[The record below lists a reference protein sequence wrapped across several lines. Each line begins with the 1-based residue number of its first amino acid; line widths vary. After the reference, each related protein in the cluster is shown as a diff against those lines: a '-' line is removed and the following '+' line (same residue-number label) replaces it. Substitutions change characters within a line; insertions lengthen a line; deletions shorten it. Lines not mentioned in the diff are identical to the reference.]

1 MTPSSRTYIDPP
13 ESLRDA
19 DHALI
24 KLKATLQALGTAYML
39 GNRQAITTGLSVA
52 IGHAD
57 DILYSLRR
65 AHDRSTR

>member
-1 MTPSSRTYIDPP
+1 MTPSRTYIDPP
-13 ESLRDA
+13 ESLRAA
-19 DHALI
+19 DEAL
-24 KLKATLQALGTAYML
+24 LQLRATLSALGIAYLL
-39 GNRQAITTGLSVA
+39 GDVRAIQAGLSVA